1 MRLLIAFCLGLAL
14 LCSQPGRAAGEKPV
28 LEYSVNGIE
37 GSLLDNARAWLGDLP
52 VSPQGRLN
60 FIVAA
65 QQRVEDSLK
74 ALGYYNADVSTVLQ
88 RTEPVWSLQIKVE
101 PGEPVLISAINI
113 EVRGE
118 AEQDAAFKALLA
130 QAPFRVGDVFNHG
143 DYEKFKNRL
152 LALGQQRGYFDA
164 QLTEKRVAINVTSD
178 TAAIELKYLSGER
191 FRFGE
196 ATYEDSRLDSE
207 LLEELQPFK
216 AGDYFDQTMLQ
227 TLQANL
233 QSTRYFSGVL
243 VRPQFD
249 QVVDYRVPLLVT
261 LTPARRHSFDVGV
274 GYSTDTQERV
284 SMVWRTP
291 LLNRR
296 GHSQETRVSWSAV
309 NPGGRFTYSIPL
321 SHPLN
326 DVLHLSAL
334 VEDNEYGDTESRQKQ
349 VSVLREMRLTRW
361 VQSYSAR
368 VLEESWEI
376 KNTKFN
382 NLYTLPG
389 IAFSRSDR
397 KGSLVNPDSGFSQFY
412 KIEAGGEQL
421 GSDID
426 LVRATANFS
435 YIMSPAA
442 AQRIVVRAAMGAVF
456 ISDSDRDKLAPSLT
470 FFAGGA
476 QSVRG
481 YGYQSIGNEI
491 RVTRNDGRPQ
501 KLVVGG
507 ERLVTGTL
515 EYQYYFTDNWRG
527 ALFMDA
533 GDAFDSDDMDL
544 KYGPGFGVHYISP
557 VGAVRLDLANGVS
570 ENNGDWRVH
579 VTIGAEF

>member
-1 MRLLIAFCLGLAL
+1 
-14 LCSQPGRAAGEKPV
+14 
-28 LEYSVNGIE
+28 
-37 GSLLDNARAWLGDLP
+37 
-52 VSPQGRLN
+52 
-60 FIVAA
+60 
-65 QQRVEDSLK
+65 
-74 ALGYYNADVSTVLQ
+74 
-88 RTEPVWSLQIKVE
+88 
-101 PGEPVLISAINI
+101 
-113 EVRGE
+113 
-118 AEQDAAFKALLA
+118 
-130 QAPFRVGDVFNHG
+130 
-143 DYEKFKNRL
+143 
-152 LALGQQRGYFDA
+152 
-164 QLTEKRVAINVTSD
+164 
-178 TAAIELKYLSGER
+178 
-191 FRFGE
+191 
-196 ATYEDSRLDSE
+196 
-207 LLEELQPFK
+207 
-216 AGDYFDQTMLQ
+216 
-227 TLQANL
+227 
-233 QSTRYFSGVL
+233 
-243 VRPQFD
+243 
-249 QVVDYRVPLLVT
+249 
-261 LTPARRHSFDVGV
+261 
-274 GYSTDTQERV
+274 
-284 SMVWRTP
+284 MVWRTP
-291 LLNRR
+291 LLNSR

-309 NPGGRFTYSIPL
+309 NPSGRFTYSIPL

-334 VEDNEYGDTESRQKQ
+334 VEDNEYGDIESRQRE

-368 VLEESWEI
+368 VLEESWEL
-376 KNTKFN
+376 KNIKFN

-435 YIMSPAA
+435 YIVSPAA
-442 AQRIVVRAAMGAVF
+442 AQRIVVRAALGAVF

-491 RVTRNDGRPQ
+491 ELTRNDGRPQ

-527 ALFMDA
+527 ALFIDA
-533 GDAFDSDDMDL
+533 GDAFDSEDMDL